1 MILCLIGDYI
11 HLTAAGYNMY
21 GIYRKQKESNF
32 NFQQAKTTELNNIK
46 GKIKT
51 GVDVKSMEDKL
62 NDFFANINSNNP
74 SINTASIF
82 NEVVNQLQ
90 SQFNNTLGH
99 ITSTGDIIMSQQM
112 KDNAISQLQKHAVQN
127 SKNQRL
133 RPEEV
138 RTKVNQLQQV
148 LQNLVNST
156 ESGTHTAA
164 LKLAQELKEIRRQAD
179 DLYGRLVNAD
189 KIPRGTKNVL
199 EKEKNLKNKI
209 NNAITAYAAYPAL
222 ALQKGEFFEY
232 LVPYVMGTANGL
244 GLNEIRESM
253 NDIKVGGKNE
263 NISIQTDN
271 FGIAEEVEGG
281 SQIIHSFNF
290 DKDVLSVKSSQG
302 KVDIILDL
310 NDEKIGASLKNINL
324 SKKGSWIHTVSGSN
338 LLFFL
343 QDIHPDFV
351 NHYININATHIGK
364 ENISSSLRAESRQA
378 MKAVLAAKAITGA
391 NAGRQAAD
399 VFIVNDNKTGKV
411 RIVTM
416 EKIIDSLNKLKDLS
430 EVSVRLNNK
439 NIMGQ
444 NLFVN
449 KSISDD
455 DRLGI
460 QRISVLLNSLRQI
473 QLSSSI
479 SGALFKNI
487 HES

>member
-1 MILCLIGDYI
+1 MILGLIGDYI

>member
-1 MILCLIGDYI
+1 MGLIGDYI

-21 GIYRKQKESNF
+21 GIYRKQKEGSF

-51 GVDVKSMEDKL
+51 GVDVQSMEDEL
-62 NDFFANINSNNP
+62 NNFFTDIDSNNP
-74 SINTASIF
+74 SINATAIF
-82 NEVVNQLQ
+82 NEVVSQLQ
-90 SQFNNTLGH
+90 SQFNNTLGN
-99 ITSTGDIIMSQQM
+99 ITSTGDITMSQQM
-112 KDNAISQLQKHAVQN
+112 KNNAISQLQKHAVQN

-138 RTKVNQLQQV
+138 KAKVNQLQQV

-156 ESGTHTAA
+156 ESGTHTTA
-164 LKLAQELKEIRRQAD
+164 LQLAQELKEIRRQAD

-232 LVPYVMGTANGL
+232 LVPYVVGTANGL
-244 GLNEIRESM
+244 GFNEIRESM
-253 NDIKVGGKNE
+253 NDIKIGGKNE
-263 NISIQTDN
+263 NVSIQTEN
-271 FGIAEEVEGG
+271 FGIVEQAENG
-281 SQIIHSFNF
+281 SQTIHSFNF

-302 KVDIILDL
+302 KIDVILEL
-310 NDEKIGASLKNINL
+310 NGENIGASLKNINL

-351 NHYININATHIGK
+351 NHYININAAHTGK
-364 ENISSSLRAESRQA
+364 GSISSSLRTESRQA
-378 MKAVLAAKAITGA
+378 MKSVLAAKAITGA
-391 NAGRQAAD
+391 TAGRQAAD
-399 VFIVNDNKTGKV
+399 VFIINDNKTGKV

-416 EKIIDSLNKLKDLS
+416 EKIVNSLNKLKDLS
-430 EVSVRLNNK
+430 EVSVQLNNK
-439 NIMGQ
+439 NIMEQ
-444 NLFVN
+444 NLFIN
-449 KSISDD
+449 KSVSND
-455 DRLGI
+455 DRLGV
-460 QRISVLLNSLRQI
+460 QRISALLNSLRQI
-473 QLSSSI
+473 KLSSSI
-479 SGALFKNI
+479 SGTLFKNI
-487 HES
+487 HESE